1 MQKVLFVATVD
12 QHIRHFHYPFFEWF
26 KKKGYEVHVASYG
39 EEELLHVDKKHNVY
53 FNRSPFSVSN
63 IKAYKQ
69 LKELIDTNDY
79 KLVHCHTPIA
89 GAITRLA
96 SMRARRKGTKVIYTA
111 HGFHFFKG
119 SPRKNWLIYYP
130 IEKLMSRFTD
140 ILITINEEDY
150 NLSIKRNFK
159 ANEIK
164 LVHGVGVNLNKF
176 QAQTEYRKRQT
187 REEYGFQE
195 NDFILFYA
203 AELNF
208 NKHQDLLI
216 EVVNILKEKVPN
228 VKLLLVGSGTLENE
242 YKEHVKKLRLD
253 PYIEFLGY
261 RRDVQN
267 LLMTADVAL
276 ASSRREGL
284 PINVIEAM
292 ATGLPLVVTNVR
304 GHRSLIIDNEN
315 GFVNEVNDSK
325 GFSKSIEKLYKN
337 EELRN
342 CFGKRNIEL
351 AEKYDLENILRDMAE
366 IYMKALEP
374 E

>member
-12 QHIRHFHYPFFEWF
+12 QHIRHFHFPFLEWF
-26 KKKGYEVHVASYG
+26 KKRGYEVHVASYG
-39 EEELLHVDKKHNVY
+39 DEDLLHVDKKHNVS
-53 FNRSPFSVSN
+53 FNKSPFSAGN
-63 IKAYKQ
+63 IRAYKQ

-96 SMRARRKGTKVIYTA
+96 SMRARKKGTKVIYTA

-216 EVVNILKEKVPN
+216 EVVKILKEKIPHI
-228 VKLLLVGSGTLENE
+228 KLLLVGSGTLENE
-242 YKEHVKKLRLD
+242 YKEHVKELRLD

-267 LLMTADVAL
+267 LLMTADVAP

-284 PINVIEAM
+284 PIHVIEAM

-315 GFVNEVNDSK
+315 GFVNEVNDSI

-351 AEKYDLENILRDMAE
+351 AEKYDLENILRKMAE
-366 IYMKALEP
+366 IYMKALEQD
-374 E
+374 